1 MLKKYTLKKNIL
13 LASNFIF
20 RICTNFYNTAGTT
33 RAGSLAFTLLL
44 SFIPFTIFMAGLVGL
59 LPFSNM
65 YVSKVEQY
73 FFTNSIPHGGI
84 QIYNQVKIFLLH
96 SHNLSWVG
104 FTSFMITT
112 YLMLFA
118 VENQL
123 NGLWSTNRKYSIRK
137 SLVFHTIFLASSLV
151 TLITLSILSIYSH
164 VFLQSNLISFLI
176 DKSLT
181 KLLPVALFTI
191 CYLTFPNYK
200 IKFLHAVLAG
210 ITATIL
216 FILSKRIFVLYAKY
230 IFINYH
236 VIYGSLALFPILMIW
251 VYTSC
256 LNLLFSAEIIYGF
269 QTQYNSKLQRN
280 FYRLFKKKS
289 VK

>member
-1 MLKKYTLKKNIL
+1 MLKKYTLKKNL
-13 LASNFIF
+13 LLSSNFIL
-20 RICTNFYNTAGTT
+20 RICTNFYNTSGTT

-59 LPFSNM
+59 LPFSNA
-65 YVSKVEQY
+65 YVSRVEQY

-84 QIYNQVKIFLLH
+84 QIYNQVKVFLLH

-123 NGLWSTNRKYSIRK
+123 NGLWSTHRKYSIRK
-137 SLVFHTIFLASSLV
+137 SLIFHTIFLACSVV
-151 TLITLSILSIYSH
+151 TLIILSILSIYSH
-164 VFLQSNLISFLI
+164 VFLHSNLISFFV
-176 DKSLT
+176 DKLLT

-191 CYLTFPNYK
+191 CYLTFPNHR
-200 IKFLHAVLAG
+200 IKFTHALLSG
-210 ITATIL
+210 MTATVL
-216 FILSKRIFVLYAKY
+216 FILSKRVFVLYAKY

-269 QTQYNSKLQRN
+269 QTSYNSKLQRS
-280 FYRLFKKKS
+280 FLHIFKRTS
-289 VK
+289 